1 MKFVKKLFPWIVI
14 PLSGI
19 VLLMYMFDVD
29 YIVKAVRVTYFN
41 GYKTAFLD
49 DFNYFDNRIIKNG
62 TAQPWNVSEGYNNT
76 PATQRLLNTHDELN
90 TIAFLIIK
98 NDSIWH
104 ESYFDGYDKNSH
116 TNSFSI
122 AKSYVSAA
130 LGKAI
135 MEGKIKSLEQPVS
148 DFFSEFS
155 EGLAG
160 KMTVG
165 DLSSMASGL
174 NWDEKYYSPF
184 SIVTRAYFDDDLR
197 KVILNLKTTEQPG
210 QSFKYSSGD
219 TQLLAMVIE
228 KATGEKLT
236 DYVSKHFW
244 KPLGSEN
251 EAFWQVDNP
260 NGIEKAYCCIASNA
274 RDFARLGKLY
284 KNKGNWNGQQLLD
297 SAFVELSTHPRF
309 EGAPYGYGFWLSN
322 HLGKE
327 IFYMRGHLGQFVIV
341 IPEDD
346 LIIVRLGHLKGNQ
359 TEVDPHS
366 DDLYIYIDETHKM
379 LKNKHSFLAVT
390 NNEKLTSMKDPKEF
404 SEQEWKE
411 KLTDEE
417 YHILRQKGTER
428 AFTGKYWDVFEDGT
442 YSCTGC
448 GNPLFTSGAK
458 FESNC
463 GWPSFDKAIKE
474 NVIYK
479 EDSSFGMKRVEVLCA
494 NCNGHLGH
502 VFDDGPQETTGMR
515 YCINS
520 VSVKLEK

>member
-1 MKFVKKLFPWIVI
+1 MRFLKKFFPWIVI

-19 VLLMYMFDVD
+19 ILLLYMFDVE
-29 YIVKAVRVTYFN
+29 YLLKAVRVTYLN

-49 DFNYFDNRIIKNG
+49 DFNYFDNRIIENE
-62 TAQPWNVSEGYNNT
+62 TAQPWDISKKYNEV
-76 PATQRLLNTHDELN
+76 PPTQTLVNTHSELK

-135 MEGKIKSLEQPVS
+135 MEGKIKGLDQPVS
-148 DFFSEFS
+148 DFIPEFS
-155 EGLAG
+155 DGLAQ

-184 SIVTRAYFDDDLR
+184 SVVTRAYFDDDLK

-210 QSFKYSSGD
+210 QRFKYSSGD
-219 TQLLAMVIE
+219 TQLLAMIIE
-228 KATGEKLT
+228 KATGESLT
-236 DYVSKHFW
+236 SYISKHFW

-251 EAFWQVDNP
+251 KAFWQVDNP

-284 KNKGNWNGQQLLD
+284 KQKGNWNGNQILD
-297 SAFVELSTHPRF
+297 STFVELSTHPRF
-309 EGAPYGYGFWLSN
+309 EGAPYGYGFWLSDY
-322 HLGKE
+322 LGKE

-359 TEVDPHS
+359 TETDPHS
-366 DDLYIYIDETHKM
+366 DDFYVYIDETYKM
-379 LKNKHSFLAVT
+379 LKTNTVLAVID
-390 NNEKLTSMKDPKEF
+390 NKKQQPMKEPKNF
-404 SEQEWKE
+404 TEQEWKE
-411 KLTDEE
+411 RLTDEE
-417 YHILRQKGTER
+417 YYILRQKGTER
-428 AFTGKYWDVFEDGT
+428 AFTGKYWNVFEDGT
-442 YSCTGC
+442 YHCTGC
-448 GNPLFTSGAK
+448 ENPLFSSDTK
-458 FESNC
+458 FDAHC
-463 GWPSFDKAIKE
+463 GWPSFDKAIE
-474 NVIYK
+474 GSVIYK
-479 EDSSFGMKRVEVLCA
+479 EDLSFGMKRVEVLCA
-494 NCNGHLGH
+494 KCDGHLGH
-502 VFDDGPQETTGMR
+502 VFDDGPKETTGMR